1 MNQPISISALA
12 STSPLGAHP
21 DEIWNKYQDNN
32 HYLSQIEFNGSYAWV
47 ASLPDSIKKEL
58 EKLQNSVSRYENL
71 DNSALM
77 AIYTARNTMQRA
89 NWRNGEKVGINIGS
103 SRGATDLFEMY
114 HQQFLEKGVAPTLT
128 SPTTTLGNISSW
140 VAHDLNLKGPDISH
154 SITCSTSLH
163 AILNAVAW
171 ISSGMASKF
180 IVGGSEAPLTPFT
193 ISQMQ
198 ALKIYAKAQHDISAD
213 NTKIYPCKALDLEKV
228 QNSMV
233 LGEAASLALLE
244 SGINSKTLAV
254 IEGTGYATEML
265 EHNVS
270 LSSSA
275 KCLQESM
282 RMALGKIKPH
292 EVDVVIMHAPGT
304 LKGDMAE
311 FNAIK
316 EVFGNEVPALTTNK
330 WKIGHCLGASGMLSV
345 ELGILMLENQKFID
359 VPYLNHQNTPDKLE
373 RVMINS
379 VGFGGNAVSIL
390 LRRVNKTR

>member
-1 MNQPISISALA
+1 MNQPISISAVA
-12 STSPLGAHP
+12 STSPLGALT
-21 DEIWNKYQDNN
+21 DEIWEKYRDTN
-32 HYLSQIEFNGSYAWV
+32 HYLSQIDLNGSQTWV
-47 ASLPDSIKKEL
+47 ASLPDSIKKDL
-58 EKLQNSVSRYENL
+58 ERLRSSVSRYENL
-71 DNSALM
+71 DNSALL
-77 AIYTARNTMQRA
+77 AIYTARNTIERA
-89 NWRNGEKVGINIGS
+89 SWRKGEKVGINIGS

-114 HQQFLEKGVAPTLT
+114 HQKFLENGVAPTLT

-198 ALKIYAKAQHDISAD
+198 ALKIYTKTQPDVSVD
-213 NTKIYPCKALDLEKV
+213 NTQTFPCRALDLEKV

-244 SGINSKTLAV
+244 SGINSKSLAV
-254 IEGTGYATEML
+254 IEGTGYATELL

-282 RMALGKIKPH
+282 RMALGNIKPH

-311 FNAIK
+311 FKAIE
-316 EVFGNEVPALTTNK
+316 EVFGDKVPALTTNK

-345 ELGILMLENQKFID
+345 ELGILMLQYQQFIE
-359 VPYLNHQNTPDKLE
+359 VPYLNHKDSPDKLE
-373 RVMINS
+373 RIMINS

-390 LRRVNKTR
+390 LTRVDKAR